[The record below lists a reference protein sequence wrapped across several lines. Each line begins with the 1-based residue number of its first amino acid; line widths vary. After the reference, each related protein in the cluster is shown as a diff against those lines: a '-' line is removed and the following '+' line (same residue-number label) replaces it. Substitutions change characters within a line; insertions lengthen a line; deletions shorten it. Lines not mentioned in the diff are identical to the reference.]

1 MENKYMADFEL
12 MSGLFSMLYPTTIW
26 KSVGNSFKN
35 GLSMKSC
42 VFSKWLALLC
52 LTVFVGGGIS
62 SCSDKNDDIPGFP
75 KEKVIGFIRERLYD
89 ADGNVAA
96 NKLDEY
102 QEGEF
107 NLIADDE
114 YEVREYFADMTGI
127 EIPEAETYK
136 AVYRSSDGKCVIEI
150 EGTRLPRAEIFADI
164 RFSVPEFPEIK
175 LIHIGTENI
184 MNKLVAE

>member
-1 MENKYMADFEL
+1 MTDFGL
-12 MSGLFSMLYPTTIW
+12 MSGLFSILYPITIW
-26 KSVGNSFKN
+26 KSGGNSFKN
-35 GLSMKSC
+35 GLNMKSC
-42 VFSKWLALLC
+42 VFGKWSALLC
-52 LTVFVGGGIS
+52 LMVFVGGGIF
-62 SCSDKNDDIPGFP
+62 SCSDKNDDTPGFP
-75 KEKVIGFIRERLYD
+75 KEKVIGFIRENLYN

-96 NKLDEY
+96 NKMSEY

-114 YEVREYFADMTGI
+114 YEVREYFAKMTGI

-150 EGTRLPRAEIFADI
+150 EGTRLPRAEIFADV

-175 LIHIGTENI
+175 LIHIGTKDMMEAGP
-184 MNKLVAE
+184 VAE

>member
-1 MENKYMADFEL
+1 
-12 MSGLFSMLYPTTIW
+12 MSGFFSILYPAAIW
-26 KSVGNSFKN
+26 KSGGNSFKN

-42 VFSKWLALLC
+42 VFSKSLALLC

-62 SCSDKNDDIPGFP
+62 SCSDKNDDTPEFP
-75 KEKVIGFIRERLYD
+75 KEKVIGFIREKLYN

-96 NKLDEY
+96 NKRSEY

-107 NLIADDE
+107 NLIADYE
-114 YEVREYFADMTGI
+114 YEVREFFAKMTGI

-150 EGTRLPRAEIFADI
+150 EGTRLPRAEIFADV
-164 RFSVPEFPEIK
+164 RFSVPECPEIK
-175 LIHIGTENI
+175 LIHIGTKNI
-184 MNKLVAE
+184 MN